1 MKATTIA
8 AMVLAAAAASAAT
21 IVALKKAHEK
31 KQNARLEPMEGGDVT
46 ICTGDPIPA
55 EDDDSDCCCEK
66 TDTDAPKP
74 EEADKEESAPE
85 AGGCEGGF
93 CSFAGAVDA
102 DDDDDDAG
110 KDKSKDVWHKF
121 LLILSLL
128 IRMGWVP
135 PAGRRG
141 RPDR

>member
-31 KQNARLEPMEGGDVT
+31 KQNARLEPMEGGNVT

-55 EDDDSDCCCEK
+55 ENDDSDCCCEK

-74 EEADKEESAPE
+74 EKSDKEESAPE

-102 DDDDDDAG
+102 DDDDDDADQPAHITADAEDEK
-110 KDKSKDVWHKF
+110 KDDSDSDSK
-121 LLILSLL
+121 
-128 IRMGWVP
+128 
-135 PAGRRG
+135 
-141 RPDR
+141 

>member
-31 KQNARLEPMEGGDVT
+31 KQNARLEPNITTCVGEVEY
-46 ICTGDPIPA
+46 PIPA
-55 EDDDSDCCCEK
+55 EDDDSNCCCEK

-102 DDDDDDAG
+102 DDDDDDADQPAHITADAEDEK
-110 KDKSKDVWHKF
+110 KDGSDSDNK
-121 LLILSLL
+121 
-128 IRMGWVP
+128 
-135 PAGRRG
+135 
-141 RPDR
+141 

>member
-1 MKATTIA
+1 MVHKTNVVLPFSRPRQNEIETVLEKRGIVMKATTIA

-74 EEADKEESAPE
+74 EEADKE
-85 AGGCEGGF
+85 
-93 CSFAGAVDA
+93 D
-102 DDDDDDAG
+102 
-110 KDKSKDVWHKF
+110 
-121 LLILSLL
+121 
-128 IRMGWVP
+128 
-135 PAGRRG
+135 
-141 RPDR
+141 

>member
-31 KQNARLEPMEGGDVT
+31 KQNARLEPIEGGNIT
-46 ICTGDPIPA
+46 TFTGEIKYPIPA
-55 EDDDSDCCCEK
+55 EDDDSDRCCEK

-74 EEADKEESAPE
+74 EESDKEESAPE

-102 DDDDDDAG
+102 DDDDDDADQPAHITAVAEDEK
-110 KDKSKDVWHKF
+110 KDDSDSDSK
-121 LLILSLL
+121 
-128 IRMGWVP
+128 
-135 PAGRRG
+135 
-141 RPDR
+141 